1 MEPRSDGGNYG
12 ECNSHSNLLP
22 VFTQPWWPGPAFLAG
37 VDTHAHQMK
46 QQDSA
51 CEKDGRFAEEQ
62 KRMQSVSPLLPPMI
76 PEYLVPHL
84 GRSIA
89 CAAYSFSDPYSS
101 MMAAYAPQS
110 LVHPQ
115 LLGMPHARMQLPL
128 EVAEEPVYVNAKQY
142 RGILRRRQSRAKAEL
157 EKKIVKSRKPYLHES
172 RHLHAMRRARGCGG
186 RFLNTKKPNANTSNC
201 NHEAELASS
210 SFSSSATNPVP
221 ESAMLEQNT
230 PALEGMHHPRKYTG
244 NGDSYRHR
252 FQLSP
257 FDLIKGERTDEEDY
271 SGQRRAAL
279 MANRPRKRELAI

>member
-1 MEPRSDGGNYG
+1 MELRSDGENYG

-22 VFTQPWWPGPAFLAG
+22 VLTQPWWRGPAFGSTSLAG
-37 VDTHAHQMK
+37 VDTHTHQIK

-51 CEKDGRFAEEQ
+51 DGRLAEEQ
-62 KRMQSVSPLLPPMI
+62 KQMQSVSPLLPPMM

-84 GRSIA
+84 GQSVA
-89 CAAYSFSDPYSS
+89 CAAYSFSDPYGS

-115 LLGMPHARMQLPL
+115 LLGMPHARMPLPP
-128 EVAEEPVYVNAKQY
+128 EMAEEPVYVNAKQY

-186 RFLNTKKPNANTSNC
+186 RFLNTKKPDTSNC
-201 NHEAELASS
+201 DHESELASA
-210 SFSSSATNPVP
+210 SFSSRATEP
-221 ESAMLEQNT
+221 ESAMLEENT
-230 PALEGMHHPRKYTG
+230 PALEGVLHPHKYTG
-244 NGDSYRHR
+244 RGDSYRRSFH
-252 FQLSP
+252 LSP
-257 FDLIKGERTDEEDY
+257 FDLIKGERTDEDDY

-279 MANRPRKRELAI
+279 MVNQPRKRELAI